1 MNRTAWL
8 QETKLMR
15 FEEAYT
21 SWQEKRL
28 TQEEAASLLGVC
40 ERSFRRYINR
50 FEEDGLQGLL
60 DKRMAQVSSHKA
72 PVDEVLRLEAL
83 YRERYEGWNLK
94 HFHERYQQAH
104 EGTRSYTWVRNA
116 LQGKGV
122 VEKGKRKG
130 TYRKRRERA
139 PMPGMLI
146 HQDGSTHQWVPGV
159 YWDLIITMD
168 DADGCVYSGF
178 FIEEE
183 GTLSSFRGVSETIT
197 RHGLFSSFYS
207 DRGSHY
213 WHTPEASGK
222 VDKTRLTQFG
232 RAMQQLGIQMIPSYS
247 PQARG
252 RSERLFKTLQGRLP
266 QELGLHGIVDMD
278 KANEFLQAEFLPDFN
293 QRFQAEAREP
303 GTAFVPLLDS
313 RVKDILCL
321 QTERQVGKDSC
332 VAYQGIQLQLPPD
345 HCSGHYIRSKVR
357 VHEYPDGS
365 LAVFHGP
372 RKLADYTADGSRVTV
387 DKPKSKSKTRK
398 VA

>member
-1 MNRTAWL
+1 MVRTAWL

-21 SWQEKRL
+21 SWQDKRL

-50 FEEDGLQGLL
+50 YEEAGLEGLL
-60 DKRMAQVSSHKA
+60 DKRMTQVSRHKA

-94 HFHERYQQAH
+94 HFHEHYQRAH
-104 EGTRSYTWVRNA
+104 QGTRSYTWVKNA
-116 LQGKGV
+116 LQSKGV
-122 VEKGKRKG
+122 VPKGKRKG

-139 PMPGMLI
+139 PLPGMLI

-168 DADGCVYSGF
+168 DATGSVYSGF
-178 FIEEE
+178 FVDEE

-213 WHTPEASGK
+213 WHTPEAGGK

-266 QELGLHGIVDMD
+266 QELALHGIVDMEP
-278 KANEFLQAEFLPDFN
+278 ANQFLEAEFWPAFN
-293 QRFQAEAREP
+293 QQFQATAREP
-303 GTAFVPLLDS
+303 GTAFVPLLDA

-332 VAYQGIQLQLPPD
+332 VAYQGMQLQLPPD
-345 HCSGHYIRSKVR
+345 PCSGHYIRSKVR

-372 RKLADYTADGSRVTV
+372 RKLADYTASGSRVNDNKT
-387 DKPKSKSKTRK
+387 KSKARQ

>member
-1 MNRTAWL
+1 
-8 QETKLMR
+8 MR